1 MELEIHAIP
10 AFTDNYIWALIRGED
25 CVLVDPGD
33 AAGPLEFLDERRLN
47 LVGLLLTHHH
57 ADHIGGVDAIRQRH
71 PAPAWGPNDSR
82 MPSGIEVVAEG
93 DRVAIDALGLEFGV
107 LETPGHTTS
116 HIVFHD
122 DRHLL
127 CGDTLFSSGCGR
139 LFEGSPAQMQDS
151 LDKLAALPD
160 SLGVYCAHEYT
171 RANCRFALQVE
182 PQNPAL
188 IERARQVDE
197 LRRADRITLPTTLGQ
212 EKAFNPFLRT
222 REPAVIEAAQ
232 RREPGIGNAP
242 AEVFGVIRRWKDGF

>member
-1 MELEIHAIP
+1 MQLEIHAIP

-33 AAGPLEFLDERRLN
+33 AAGPLEFLAERRLN

-57 ADHIGGVDAIRQRH
+57 ADHVGGVDLIRSRH
-71 PAPAWGPNDSR
+71 PAPAWGPADKR
-82 MPSGIEVVAEG
+82 MPARIEVVAEG

-139 LFEGSPAQMQDS
+139 LFEGNPAQMQDS

-182 PQNPAL
+182 PDNPAL
-188 IERARQVDE
+188 IERAARVDQ

-212 EKAFNPFLRT
+212 EKTFNP
-222 REPAVIEAAQ
+222 
-232 RREPGIGNAP
+232 
-242 AEVFGVIRRWKDGF
+242 